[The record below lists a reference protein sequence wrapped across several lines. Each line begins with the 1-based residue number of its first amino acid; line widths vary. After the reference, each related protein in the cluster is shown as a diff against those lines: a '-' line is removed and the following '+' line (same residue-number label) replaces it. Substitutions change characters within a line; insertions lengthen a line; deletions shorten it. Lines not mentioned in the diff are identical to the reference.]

1 MQFQNLRKY
10 TKTEYFTNHMGKS
23 QLITSK
29 ISVFSVISE
38 IIWLKQKEVTNIT
51 TSYTLSTDKAF
62 LKYFPQIQKDNKSKD
77 WITNYVKLSNL
88 RYIAM

>member
-10 TKTEYFTNHMGKS
+10 IKTEYFTNHTGKS

-51 TSYTLSTDKAF
+51 TSYILSTDKAF
-62 LKYFPQIQKDNKSKD
+62 LIYFPQIQKDNKSKD

-88 RYIAM
+88 HYIAI